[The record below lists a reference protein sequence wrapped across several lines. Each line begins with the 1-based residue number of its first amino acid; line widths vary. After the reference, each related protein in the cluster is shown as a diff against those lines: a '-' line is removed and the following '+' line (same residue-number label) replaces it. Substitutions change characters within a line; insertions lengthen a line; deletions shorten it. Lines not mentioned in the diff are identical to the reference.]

1 MSVDLSSIERQDDF
15 DEPEEIQENN
25 EIVENE
31 EFIDEEEKQIG
42 VDHRRKILVIQ
53 FYLNEFPD
61 KLKAYK
67 SFNLETLSDE
77 ELDSLRK
84 EMDFVI
90 SQKSSVSMGVQ
101 AFVQGINT
109 IEHLCCNFTPLKVQG
124 LTNICN
130 DKDLIDDVKSLML
143 SNMTLAHIEP
153 EYRIAYKLT
162 SSMFYLHNMNSNAEE
177 KKKDPIPEKK
187 DNEISLKKQ
196 VKLESI
202 NQKYEG
208 L

>member
-1 MSVDLSSIERQDDF
+1 MSVDLSSIERQDF
-15 DEPEEIQENN
+15 DESEEIQENN

-101 AFVQGINT
+101 
-109 IEHLCCNFTPLKVQG
+109 
-124 LTNICN
+124 
-130 DKDLIDDVKSLML
+130 
-143 SNMTLAHIEP
+143 
-153 EYRIAYKLT
+153 
-162 SSMFYLHNMNSNAEE
+162 
-177 KKKDPIPEKK
+177 
-187 DNEISLKKQ
+187 
-196 VKLESI
+196 
-202 NQKYEG
+202 
-208 L
+208 